1 MAEERKRTSRRIAR
15 TAGTPEKQS
24 RQKAEAAKDRSNEVN
39 KTGDPT
45 EQTAVPLTADGRP
58 MVRILATS
66 AELIPTGQFANV
78 SVGPAQIIAYIDP
91 RNPKPFTDE
100 ELENIAKAVNVLSE
114 LVEVDVVGVQ
124 RTLVLE
130 NLQENVS
137 GS

>member
-24 RQKAEAAKDRSNEVN
+24 RQKAEFSKDRSNEVN
-39 KTGDPT
+39 KTAEPG
-45 EQTAVPLTADGRP
+45 EFGVPLTADGRP
-58 MVRILATS
+58 MVRILATA

-78 SVGPAQIIAYIDP
+78 SVGPAQIVAYIDP
-91 RNPKPFTDE
+91 RNPEPFTDK
-100 ELENIAKAVNVLSE
+100 ELENIAKAVNTLTE
-114 LVEVDVVGVQ
+114 LAGVDVIGVQ

-130 NLQENVS
+130 SLQENVS